1 MPSSDA
7 AMRKGFEPHVDESG
21 DCARGVVGV
30 QGCEHD
36 VAGERRLYR
45 DLGGFQVSDFA
56 DHYLVGVL
64 SEEGA
69 QTPCEIEADLVVYLH
84 LHDAVDFVF
93 DRILGSEDFDVNGI

>member
-1 MPSSDA
+1 M
-7 AMRKGFEPHVDESG
+7 
-21 DCARGVVGV
+21 
-30 QGCEHD
+30 
-36 VAGERRLYR
+36 AGERRLYR

-93 DRILGSEDFDVNGI
+93 DRILGSEDFDVDGIDLAQGRVKRGRLAATVGPVR